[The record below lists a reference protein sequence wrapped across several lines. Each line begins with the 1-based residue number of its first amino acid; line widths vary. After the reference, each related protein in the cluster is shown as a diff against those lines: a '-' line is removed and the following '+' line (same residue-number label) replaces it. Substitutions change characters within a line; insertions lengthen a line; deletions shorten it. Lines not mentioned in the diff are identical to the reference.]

1 MHANLAQSIGH
12 RRSAV
17 FIETT
22 GQLVHLLP
30 HYGDT
35 FRIGFRQSG
44 SGHIVA
50 PIHRTGLVVVQVR
63 TVASKRNEVPHRGA
77 PLPLLHSRGSA

>member
-1 MHANLAQSIGH
+1 MEANLAQSIEH

-17 FIETT
+17 FIETA

-35 FRIGFRQSG
+35 FRIGFRQSD
-44 SGHIVA
+44 SGHIIA
-50 PIHRTGLVVVQVR
+50 AIHRTGLVA
-63 TVASKRNEVPHRGA
+63 VAGAHRGKQT
-77 PLPLLHSRGSA
+77 